1 MATPDTKYFPEA
13 KEIAEIDRVMEALPE
28 IQAGKDLWQNN
39 FHEFDV
45 YGHTME
51 VVKQLKEIL
60 KNETGV
66 IDLNLLAAG
75 WLHDIGK
82 PAVASPKLENGV
94 PQQREPGK
102 AYHKLDNHEVEGE
115 KIVLGMDPKMFSAL
129 GLDQK
134 KVAALVF
141 CQFIPLKGIRETRK
155 TGNWPDFLSSY
166 NGLKDTLDRME
177 KSTDRPPISKKE
189 IRLMFLADKL
199 GEGDSE
205 KYVTDRGELLAVRDA
220 VLAEN
225 PAEEERILKEV
236 YDQQKR
242 EAEVNEKYA
251 VKE

>member
-1 MATPDTKYFPEA
+1 MSLYS
-13 KEIAEIDRVMEALPE
+13 
-28 IQAGKDLWQNN
+28 
-39 FHEFDV
+39 
-45 YGHTME
+45 
-51 VVKQLKEIL
+51 LKGD
-60 KNETGV
+60 KG
-66 IDLNLLAAG
+66 
-75 WLHDIGK
+75 
-82 PAVASPKLENGV
+82 
-94 PQQREPGK
+94 
-102 AYHKLDNHEVEGE
+102 
-115 KIVLGMDPKMFSAL
+115 
-129 GLDQK
+129 DQK
-134 KVAALVF
+134 NGKLA
-141 CQFIPLKGIRETRK
+141 G
-155 TGNWPDFLSSY
+155 FLSSY

-225 PAEEERILKEV
+225 PAGEERILKEV